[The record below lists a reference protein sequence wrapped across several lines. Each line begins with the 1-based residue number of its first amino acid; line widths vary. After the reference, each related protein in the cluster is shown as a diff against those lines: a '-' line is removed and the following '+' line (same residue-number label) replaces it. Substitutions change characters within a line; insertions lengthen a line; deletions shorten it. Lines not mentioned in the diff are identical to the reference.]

1 MELLMQL
8 SEVNRLNK
16 ISDDLESQGFIAESE
31 VIYGQMWRLANEAAE
46 TLRQIVGGELTFH
59 EALRMVINQDST
71 ILALIT
77 KAA

>member
-59 EALRMVINQDST
+59 EALRMVINQDGT
-71 ILALIT
+71 ILALII

>member
-59 EALRMVINQDST
+59 EALRMVINQDGT
-71 ILALIT
+71 IINIIT
-77 KAA
+77 MAA

>member
-31 VIYGQMWRLANEAAE
+31 VIYGQMWCLANEAAE

-59 EALRMVINQDST
+59 EALRMVINQDGT

>member
-8 SEVNRLNK
+8 SEVDRLNK

-59 EALRMVINQDST
+59 EALRMVINQDGT

>member
-59 EALRMVINQDST
+59 EALRMVINQDGT
-71 ILALIT
+71 INVCNGFC
-77 KAA
+77 

>member
-59 EALRMVINQDST
+59 EALRMVINQDGT